1 MMVRSSVWVWIHRAS
16 LVATLGVLWLAGM
29 PSADAVDVGQTAEPR
44 DLPNRRGPDNK
55 WVSQKKRQPQ

>member
-29 PSADAVDVGQTAEPR
+29 PSADAVDGGQPADPM
-44 DLPNRRGPDNK
+44 DWPPWRGPDIK
-55 WVSQKKRQPQ
+55 GVAREKGLPQ